1 MTPPQSEQH
10 IYIATERLTPAAWQ
24 IKRKSMPQETIK
36 WGLHS
41 IAVRCCNHRCT
52 HFFNSRQK
60 LIRFINND
68 ASSVHGYIRSSTVF
82 ITESGEWKLG
92 GFDILSSMKEDDAVI
107 YVRSATHGRPPLT
120 LDRAKGA

>member
-1 MTPPQSEQH
+1 
-10 IYIATERLTPAAWQ
+10 
-24 IKRKSMPQETIK
+24 
-36 WGLHS
+36 
-41 IAVRCCNHRCT
+41 
-52 HFFNSRQK
+52 
-60 LIRFINND
+60 
-68 ASSVHGYIRSSTVF
+68 VF